1 MTIGFTTGIYVE
13 YISTVNFY
21 ALSAG
26 AATIAGIALVTL
38 VAALFNF
45 PVETIGTK
53 FGALPKGFS
62 SPNRSGRWH
71 DGYLALR
78 FRRTQRPGFGQHRFG
93 FIRRHSRHRRDRPHG
108 YQYQVRRRFSCA
120 GIIHALVLLIFA
132 LLLGPLVQAIP
143 LAALAGVLMVVVDL
157 TAAVQV
163 GVLLAVLL
171 FVKRARD
178 TASVAPLALG
188 MGQGEE
194 LGAAT
199 VSDNQDRE
207 SLASRKI
214 PLGCEIYEID
224 GPFFFGVADMFQD
237 ALGEVEKTPKVFILR
252 LRHVPNEVR
261 EQPEKAMRRYGLF
274 EEIGAGNVFPD
285 IDLALAK
292 AESIVKAPKAHR

>member
-1 MTIGFTTGIYVE
+1 M
-13 YISTVNFY
+13 
-21 ALSAG
+21 
-26 AATIAGIALVTL
+26 
-38 VAALFNF
+38 
-45 PVETIGTK
+45 
-53 FGALPKGFS
+53 
-62 SPNRSGRWH
+62 
-71 DGYLALR
+71 
-78 FRRTQRPGFGQHRFG
+78 
-93 FIRRHSRHRRDRPHG
+93 
-108 YQYQVRRRFSCA
+108 
-120 GIIHALVLLIFA
+120 LLIFA

-199 VSDNQDRE
+199 DSDNQDRE
-207 SLASRKI
+207 SQI